1 MHSFIRKQDAIN
13 NQNAQTF
20 SDLKDTLVKI
30 AYALI
35 IQEKRKFPVQPQPNP
50 KIQNAPIDQVKL
62 VITLQSGKVIDRPIP
77 EPCENE
83 NSKGKEELDKLTPSE
98 KITNVPSEPLF
109 PHALNKPR
117 KSNHSSVIYEIFKQ
131 VNVNIPLLDAIKQ
144 VSTILS
150 TNNKLKYKDPGCP
163 IISCI
168 IGDHKI
174 EHALLDLGASV
185 NLLPHS
191 LYLQLNL
198 ETETVVNNYKP
209 IPIILGRPFLA
220 TANALINCRNG
231 LMNLSFGNMT
241 LELNVFN
248 MCRQANEENENEDE
262 IVEQKELLCK
272 SDDGKPKFEEL
283 GIIEKTEQ
291 QEAPKLELK
300 PLPEGLKY
308 AYLGKAQTYPV
319 VISSTLSSDQ
329 GGKMP
334 SQWNTQEKKKFLVE
348 VKKFYWDDPYL
359 FKYCPDQIFR
369 RSIPDNEFPTITE
382 ISKSSMEEIQHKLHK
397 HFPSLPQNA
406 LKNIY
411 KARCERLRLL
421 MIKEIPFDICWL
433 IEAKV
438 RLASEFPDLFISYIP
453 GFGKST
459 FAKKQRARRLGS
471 ECHNCVRLSCK
482 LEVRKPLGMVS
493 DNREDKIKFVKD
505 GMSKESLDDILRSL
519 ETHRSGH
526 VQYEIHRFHY
536 GKYKEFVQAAVDLSH
551 AIAERN
557 LHLVYGGGDRGLSK
571 LVSEAVFIRGNQVL
585 DIIPQALKPLGC
597 MSDVPIGEELVVLS
611 MQERITEMLNHADAF
626 IFLLGDLATL
636 EALITL
642 TS

>member
-20 SDLKDTLVKI
+20 SDLKDTLAKI

-62 VITLQSGKVIDRPIP
+62 VITFQSGKVIDRPIP

-144 VSTILS
+144 VPSYAEFLKDLCTVKRKLKVKKSAFMVEQVSTILS

-191 LYLQLNL
+191 LYLQLNLGELKSTSTILLLADRSIKIPKGIMEDVLVQVDKFIYPVDFIVL

-359 FKYCPDQIFR
+359 LKYCPDQIFR
-369 RSIPDNEFPTITE
+369 RCIPDN
-382 ISKSSMEEIQHKLHK
+382 
-397 HFPSLPQNA
+397 
-406 LKNIY
+406 
-411 KARCERLRLL
+411 
-421 MIKEIPFDICWL
+421 
-433 IEAKV
+433 
-438 RLASEFPDLFISYIP
+438 
-453 GFGKST
+453 
-459 FAKKQRARRLGS
+459 
-471 ECHNCVRLSCK
+471 
-482 LEVRKPLGMVS
+482 
-493 DNREDKIKFVKD
+493 
-505 GMSKESLDDILRSL
+505 
-519 ETHRSGH
+519 
-526 VQYEIHRFHY
+526 
-536 GKYKEFVQAAVDLSH
+536 EFVQAAVDLSH